1 MPRPAAL
8 PGMKTKLDSSFA
20 RAWQQKLAT
29 WFAAH
34 GRQLPW
40 RETRDPYKIWLSEII
55 LQQTRIAQGF
65 PYYKRFVQRFPTV
78 EALAAATE
86 PEVMRLWQGL
96 GYYSRARNL
105 HAAAQQV
112 VVAGAFPNTYA
123 EIRKLKGVGD
133 YTAAAI
139 VSFAFGEP
147 KAVVDGNVYRVLSR
161 QFAIAEPI
169 DTARGKKVFAALA
182 DALLDREHPGRH
194 NQALMDFGALHCTPR
209 APLCHNC
216 PFATQCLSR
225 ESNPALFPVKQHKT
239 AVRTRHI
246 VYIYAY
252 AGGQTYLHRRA
263 AGDIWQ
269 GLYEPPQLE
278 LGHKAEAAEI
288 LDSLPWLNGATL
300 RLVAEGLR
308 HVLTHQVLLADAYI
322 AQLCQPVQVPG
333 YFAVPEAQLDEYAVP
348 RLVERIFGLVARTH
362 NAKS

>member
-1 MPRPAAL
+1 
-8 PGMKTKLDSSFA
+8 MKTKLDGTFV
-20 RAWQQKLAT
+20 REWQQVLSA
-29 WFAAH
+29 WFVAH

-55 LQQTRIAQGF
+55 LQQTRIVQGF
-65 PYYKRFVQRFPTV
+65 PYYQRFVSRFPTV
-78 EALAAATE
+78 KALAAATE

-105 HAAAQQV
+105 HAAARQV
-112 VVAGAFPNTYA
+112 VAAGAFPNTYA

-139 VSFAFGEP
+139 ASFAYGEP

-161 QFAIAEPI
+161 QFAISEPI
-169 DTARGKKVFAALA
+169 DTAHGKQAFAALA
-182 DALLDREHPGRH
+182 DALLDREHPGLH
-194 NQALMDFGALHCTPR
+194 NQALMDFGALYCTPR
-209 APLCHNC
+209 APRCDGC

-225 ESNPALFPVKQHKT
+225 ENDPLLFPVKRRKT
-239 AVRTRHI
+239 AVRIRHI
-246 VYIYAY
+246 VYIYACTDT
-252 AGGQTYLHRRA
+252 QTYLHRRA

-278 LGHKAEAAEI
+278 LDHKADAAEI
-288 LDSLPWLNGATL
+288 IDHLPWLGDGTL

-322 AQLCQPVQVPG
+322 AKFNQSVSVPG
-333 YFAVPEAQLDEYAVP
+333 YFAVPEEQLDKYAVP
-348 RLVERIFGLVARTH
+348 RLVERIFGLVARTR
-362 NAKS
+362 NVKS